1 MNNLNLVF
9 ILLIFSIGIA
19 FQMYFNRSFLLKILV
34 ITMLFIISS
43 FTYFSIESYKGWP
56 TYQKIKNGTLISVR
70 VEEPRDEFKG
80 AIYLWIILDPY
91 EKSIIEKVFSYS
103 VDISPRSYQL
113 PYTQNTADEF
123 LEANEKIKQG
133 FVVKITENKNNQGD
147 GKGDGE
153 GEGDGGDTNGG
164 NGTSDPNGNMGD
176 IENYSVP
183 NLKIISP
190 DEILRK

>member
-1 MNNLNLVF
+1 MSNLNLVF
-9 ILLIFSIGIA
+9 VLLIFSIGIA

-56 TYQKIKNGTLISVR
+56 TYQTIKSGTLIFVK
-70 VEEPRDEFKG
+70 VEEPREEFKG
-80 AIYLWIILDPY
+80 AIYLWVIPDPH

-103 VDISPRSYQL
+103 VDIAPRAYQM
-113 PYTQNTADEF
+113 PYTQNSASEF

-133 FVVKITENKNNQGD
+133 FIVKIKEKKNQKGNGNGKSADGD
-147 GKGDGE
+147 GNKE
-153 GEGDGGDTNGG
+153 GI
-164 NGTSDPNGNMGD
+164 NGTSDSNGNSGD

-183 NLKIISP
+183 SLKIISP